1 MSKIKYLSI
10 QFDQPFQSYDIPK
23 LRAAII
29 EKTKRESS
37 LFHNHIDDK
46 QYIYRYPLIQY
57 KIKDRKPCLI
67 CLSEATDDIHYLLK
81 QKDFAFNINGRPY
94 RFEIED
100 LNLRYHRLQTW
111 DTMFTYS
118 ILHYMALNQ
127 DNFAE
132 YKKCNGLV
140 ARITFIENL
149 LRRHL
154 DILIEELGADLPF
167 PLQVKIDNITDEKY
181 IEYKA
186 VFHLTFN
193 LSFKCNLDIP
203 PYIGIGKGVSIGF
216 GIVRKSD
223 GRSGEK
229 DINFLIPK
237 RREPSEV

>member
-67 CLSEATDDIHYLLK
+67 CLADATDDIHYLLR
-81 QKDFAFNINGRPY
+81 QKDFAFNINGKPF

-100 LNLRYHRLQTW
+100 LNLRYHKLQTW

-127 DNFAE
+127 DNFQL
-132 YKKCNGLV
+132 YKQCQGLV
-140 ARITFIENL
+140 QKITFL
-149 LRRHL
+149 
-154 DILIEELGADLPF
+154 EELLKKHIEIFATEFETHF
-167 PLQVKIDNITDEKY
+167 PMPLDVRIIDITDEKF
-181 IEYKA
+181 IEYKG

-193 LSFKCNLDIP
+193 LIFKTNLDIP
-203 PYIGIGKGVSIGF
+203 PFIGIGKGVSIGF
-216 GIVRKSD
+216 GIVRRWE

-229 DINFLIPK
+229 DIYLSKPK
-237 RREPSEV
+237 RKEPYEV